1 MPFHTNSRV
10 NFRVKFRVMVQPVKR
25 FFRSRV
31 TATALAPD
39 LAQDTG
45 LRPDCANCGAPFVP
59 ERRRFCPECG
69 QETHL
74 KPPTLFEFFQQF
86 GGAYFATEG
95 AFWRTFKLLFLR
107 PGELT
112 RQYLAGRRKH
122 FLLPLRLY
130 LSVSLVVLLAIR
142 VLASDAVLVN
152 GVNFD
157 ADPATGSFSVITLG
171 DGSGAGMMDGKF
183 FCNGLPQWLC
193 QRLQRRLDVDAK
205 GLQREVTQLS
215 ERFLANMG
223 AAVFAMLPLFALW
236 LKMVYWNR
244 HMRYTEHLVFAL
256 HLHTFW
262 FVAIAFMLSGQNV
275 VIGLAFLA
283 MPVYALMAMKRV
295 YGDRWWARWLRAAV
309 VSLLYLLTLSV
320 VLVALG
326 LWSLLF

>member
-1 MPFHTNSRV
+1 M
-10 NFRVKFRVMVQPVKR
+10 
-25 FFRSRV
+25 
-31 TATALAPD
+31 
-39 LAQDTG
+39 
-45 LRPDCANCGAPFVP
+45 
-59 ERRRFCPECG
+59 
-69 QETHL
+69 
-74 KPPTLFEFFQQF
+74 
-86 GGAYFATEG
+86 
-95 AFWRTFKLLFLR
+95 
-107 PGELT
+107 
-112 RQYLAGRRKH
+112 
-122 FLLPLRLY
+122 
-130 LSVSLVVLLAIR
+130 
-142 VLASDAVLVN
+142 
-152 GVNFD
+152 
-157 ADPATGSFSVITLG
+157 
-171 DGSGAGMMDGKF
+171 
-183 FCNGLPQWLC
+183 PQWLC

-223 AAVFAMLPLFALW
+223 AAVFAMRPLFALW

-244 HMRYTEHLVFAL
+244 RMRYTEHLLFAL